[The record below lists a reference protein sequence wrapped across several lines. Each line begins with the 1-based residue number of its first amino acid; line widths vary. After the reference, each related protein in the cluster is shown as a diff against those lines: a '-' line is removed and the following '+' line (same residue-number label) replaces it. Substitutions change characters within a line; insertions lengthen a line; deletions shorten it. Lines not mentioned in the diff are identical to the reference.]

1 MKEGTRQLLKK
12 AHTALTAAQRD
23 IEAKAPDQAI
33 ARAYYATFHA
43 ATAILH
49 ERGEHARTHTGIQ
62 QKFYKSLI
70 EPGELDI
77 NLSRILVALFQSRQ
91 EADYAFEAGFTLGN
105 ARDAV
110 ENAAHF
116 LEAIESYMK
125 QP

>member
-1 MKEGTRQLLKK
+1 MKDGTLQLLQK
-12 AHTALTAAQRD
+12 AHSALEAANRD

-49 ERGEHARTHTGIQ
+49 EYGEYARTHTGIQ
-62 QKFYKSLI
+62 HKFYETFIDS
-70 EPGELDI
+70 GRLDP

-91 EADYAFEAGFTLGN
+91 EADYAFEAGFTLEN

-110 ENAAHF
+110 QNAAYF
-116 LEAIESYMK
+116 VESIETHLSN
-125 QP
+125 

>member
-12 AHTALTAAQRD
+12 AHTALMAAQRD

-62 QKFYKSLI
+62 HKFYKSFI
-70 EPGELDI
+70 ESGELDI
-77 NLSRILVALFQSRQ
+77 NLSRILIALFQSRQ
-91 EADYAFEAGFTLGN
+91 EADYAFEAGFTLAN

-110 ENAAHF
+110 ENAAFF
-116 LEAIESYMK
+116 LDAIVAFLN
-125 QP
+125 QV